1 MSIQE
6 TKARVARA
14 ALEVFTAKGYA
25 AASMREIAELGGLTK
40 PTLYY
45 YFGSKEGL
53 YRSLVVDNL
62 VELNHRLAR
71 AASGEVDPR
80 EKLLAFVELFF
91 EFCRESPALLKLAF
105 MAIYRCDSFAPE
117 IPMNEVG
124 KNTLDILAGI
134 FQDGVERGLFR
145 ALPARP
151 AALLLLGAVQL
162 QALVILKNLPGS
174 NLNSPEEI
182 VSSFLRG
189 WEKP

>member
-25 AASMREIAELGGLTK
+25 AASMREIAERGGLTK

-71 AASGEVDPR
+71 AASGEADPR

-105 MAIYRCDSFAPE
+105 MAVYRCDSFAPE
-117 IPMNEVG
+117 IPVDEVG

-151 AALLLLGAVQL
+151 TALLLLGAVQL

-174 NLNSPEEI
+174 ALNSPEEI